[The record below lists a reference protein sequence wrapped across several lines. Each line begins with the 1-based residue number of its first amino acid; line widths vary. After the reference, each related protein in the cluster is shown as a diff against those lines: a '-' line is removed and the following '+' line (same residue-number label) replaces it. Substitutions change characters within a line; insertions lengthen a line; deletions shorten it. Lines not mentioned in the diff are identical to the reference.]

1 MEKGGYIAPE
11 GNPMSL
17 YENINKRK
25 RNKTSRSKAN
35 STISEKNYKR
45 MEKGFPKY
53 GHGGMMYGPSHE
65 DGGIDVE
72 VEGGEFMVQKDAVTP
87 QTRPILEAI
96 NSSGDSKRMYKGG
109 GYVSPRKY
117 MGGGYVKPKYMGGGY
132 VKPKYEEGGLIDYE
146 QPFSMT
152 TNMHNYMT
160 VEDLRKMAKDPRLNK
175 EYFDKFYSH
184 YSDSELMQPGAD
196 VMQAKRLTQNRTG
209 TEEDYYSDLGVM
221 RIGQPTEYGFS
232 NDDTFDLIEGSEKY
246 SPMPRPSKRRDTK
259 FNYYPPVQP
268 KTAERLNKL
277 KAFEIKENEKSE
289 DLFNRIADEG
299 ISPQRYKK
307 NDFDMNII
315 GESKNYKEGQ

>member
-1 MEKGGYIAPE
+1 
-11 GNPMSL
+11 MSL
-17 YENINKRK
+17 YENINKQK
-25 RNKTSRSKAN
+25 RTGKSRSKAN
-35 STISEKNYKR
+35 STISPKNYENMK
-45 MEKGFPKY
+45 KGFPKY
-53 GHGGMMYGPSHE
+53 GHGGMMYGPSHK

-96 NSSGDSKRMYKGG
+96 NSSGDSKKMYKGG

-146 QPFSMT
+146 QPFSMK
-152 TNMHNYMT
+152 TNTHNYMT
-160 VEDLRKMAKDPRLNK
+160 VEDLRRMAKDPERNK
-175 EYFDKFYSH
+175 EYLDKFYSH
-184 YSDSELMQPGAD
+184 YSDNELMQLGANP
-196 VMQAKRLTQNRTG
+196 MHAKRLTQNRTG

-232 NDDTFDLIEGSEKY
+232 NDDTFDLIEGSKRY
-246 SPMPRPSKRRDTK
+246 SPMPRPSKRKDTK

-268 KTAERLNKL
+268 ETAERLNKL
-277 KAFEIKENEKSE
+277 KAFEMKENEKSE

>member
-1 MEKGGYIAPE
+1 
-11 GNPMSL
+11 
-17 YENINKRK
+17 
-25 RNKTSRSKAN
+25 
-35 STISEKNYKR
+35 
-45 MEKGFPKY
+45 
-53 GHGGMMYGPSHE
+53 
-65 DGGIDVE
+65 
-72 VEGGEFMVQKDAVTP
+72 
-87 QTRPILEAI
+87 
-96 NSSGDSKRMYKGG
+96 
-109 GYVSPRKY
+109 
-117 MGGGYVKPKYMGGGY
+117 
-132 VKPKYEEGGLIDYE
+132 YEEGGLIDYE